1 MRTRR
6 RTVVGGVPN
15 HCYQRT
21 MNGAILFYCISDFLV
36 HFTIFCV
43 TAEKYRIQVLALC
56 QMPDHIHSTL
66 VADSAR
72 ALAAFQGECTRKF
85 ALVHNPVCHATGPL
99 FESTF
104 GSVPLFG
111 DKKVRTNLC
120 YVGNNPVERR
130 LCKKAEEYRWNYLA
144 YGSSDHP
151 FSEKLVLRKSSWAMR
166 RAVQEVRAMK
176 RARKPLSYKQLR
188 RLFESLDR
196 KEKLQLCDFIISIYN
211 VIDYRTASRF
221 FDSYDEMLAAMHA
234 NTGSEH
240 VLNEIFIGKSDTC
253 FTKMISIVNKEL
265 NLKDIHDV
273 LALPADDKYALFQ
286 QLLLKT
292 GALPEQVAK
301 FLRLPLHKTGERT
314 IDTNPKP

>member
-1 MRTRR
+1 
-6 RTVVGGVPN
+6 
-15 HCYQRT
+15 
-21 MNGAILFYCISDFLV
+21 
-36 HFTIFCV
+36 
-43 TAEKYRIQVLALC
+43 
-56 QMPDHIHSTL
+56 
-66 VADSAR
+66 
-72 ALAAFQGECTRKF
+72 LAAFQGESTRKF

-176 RARKPLSYKQLR
+176 RTRKPLSYKQLQ
-188 RLFESLDR
+188 RLFESLGR

-240 VLNEIFIGKSDTC
+240 VLNEIFIGKSDAC
-253 FTKMISIVNKEL
+253 FAKMISIVNKEL

-273 LALPADDKYALFQ
+273 LALPAEEKYALFQ